1 MILMEASHQT
11 MDSSTTSRRLC
22 AIALANL
29 EPAAT
34 PLPRP
39 AKRRSLRLSQIHN
52 LFLLLSVFSPTAG
65 GAILQPTTTNLRL
78 RAPGELRLRALM
90 MHGYKVQLGPG

>member
-11 MDSSTTSRRLC
+11 MDSSWTSRRLC

-52 LFLLLSVFSPTAG
+52 LLLLLSVFSRPKGCCVLKLYTD
-65 GAILQPTTTNLRL
+65 
-78 RAPGELRLRALM
+78 
-90 MHGYKVQLGPG
+90 